1 MSIYKKIKDDD
12 VVFRSE
18 EVYHNYDLTSAELG
32 TTKRQFVSHSQYF
45 DFPVTLNATQI
56 EETDSHYFLKT
67 NFYQTGSGKLNSPLN
82 PQQGSFTKPT
92 FRHKFNNINGGVFT
106 HIPTK
111 YVGSGIVR
119 KSFKLIDNTFKDS
132 QGKTIDY
139 FDDGYGNIYASNA
152 HISQSNN
159 HMSHSDNYVGNIFYN
174 EGIISITE
182 TGSFSGSLMT
192 YNNSLSNYT
201 ASFQSINNIYT
212 RTYNLKLNANEY
224 NMTNNISIK
233 KRDPSIT
240 SPVTKTDY
248 GPQPPFQITNSDL
261 IASSITGSKT
271 WTPYVNSIGLY
282 DMDKNLIAVASLS
295 QPIQKRDD
303 INLIFQIDLDF

>member
-1 MSIYKKIKDDD
+1 MSIYKKINNDD
-12 VVFRSE
+12 VTFRNE
-18 EVYHNYDLTSAELG
+18 EVYHDYELTSAELNV
-32 TTKRQFVSHSQYF
+32 TKRQFSSSSKYF
-45 DFPVTLNATQI
+45 DFPITLTESEISESN
-56 EETDSHYFLKT
+56 SYYFLKT

-82 PQQGSFTKPT
+82 PQQNWYTKPT
-92 FRHKFNNINGGVFT
+92 YRHKFNHINGGVFT
-106 HIPTK
+106 HIPTH

-152 HISQSNN
+152 HISQSDN
-159 HMSHSDNYVGNIFYN
+159 HMSSSANYVGNIFYN
-174 EGIISITE
+174 EGIIAITE
-182 TGSFSGSLMT
+182 TGSFSGSSMT
-192 YNNSLSNYT
+192 YNNSLTNYT
-201 ASFQSINNIYT
+201 ASFESVNNIYIRSYT
-212 RTYNLKLNANEY
+212 LKLNANEY

-233 KRDPSIT
+233 KRDTSIT
-240 SPVTKTDY
+240 SAVTKTDY

-261 IASSITGSKT
+261 IASSVTGSTT

-282 DMDKNLIAVASLS
+282 DTDKNLIAVTSLS

-303 INLIFQIDLDF
+303 INLIFQIELDF